1 MSPLFPYAHLF
12 RAYVPVGSRLR
23 SAPPPRGATRNRRKG
38 PPPAFPPRPSAGPPP
53 SAHLTDG
60 RCGALRRSPSPLF
73 RLRVDMSLDRL
84 QIGRKR
90 LEPLLAIEQ
99 DRDPREGIGRP
110 HVRTPVTNA
119 HLVFCLPLE
128 QNKHYN
134 AVYSL

>member
-53 SAHLTDG
+53 SAHFTDG

-73 RLRVDMSLDRL
+73 RLRVDM
-84 QIGRKR
+84 R
-90 LEPLLAIEQ
+90 LERLTIDRTRLAPLLRIQPA
-99 DRDPREGIGRP
+99 RSHLMALGTNGRP
-110 HVRTPVTNA
+110 
-119 HLVFCLPLE
+119 PL
-128 QNKHYN
+128 HPIP
-134 AVYSL
+134 AL

>member
-53 SAHLTDG
+53 SAPLPDG

-90 LEPLLAIEQ
+90 PAPLLAIEQ
-99 DRDPREGIGRP
+99 PRDPDRKSTRLNSS
-110 HVRTPVTNA
+110 HYCASRMRSSA
-119 HLVFCLPLE
+119 
-128 QNKHYN
+128 QKNKHN
-134 AVYSL
+134 KTH

>member
-99 DRDPREGIGRP
+99 ARDPRGEMGTNTRRQFHRAAELGGRGGSLG
-110 HVRTPVTNA
+110 NA
-119 HLVFCLPLE
+119 HVS
-128 QNKHYN
+128 N
-134 AVYSL
+134 